1 MDDRQRQDLKTV
13 DLTESQLQQV
23 QAGRD
28 SIAAQNSQITINK
41 SFISWFGDR
50 QASTGLDWDGAAR
63 ILASQLT
70 DIQKRLT
77 DVLFDD
83 RLFSIDAEE
92 RLDLV
97 GRSPLASMRELK
109 VGRSVETVNPDRL
122 MIEMFGRKDV
132 GGKLLIL
139 GRPGAGK
146 TTALLGLAEQLV
158 CGAIANPRTVI
169 DRKSTR
175 LNSSHVD

>member
-1 MDDRQRQDLKTV
+1 MDDRQGQDLTTV

-50 QASTGLDWDGAAR
+50 QVSTGMDWDWATR
-63 ILASQLT
+63 VLKSQLT
-70 DIQKRLT
+70 DIQKRLK
-77 DVLFDD
+77 DVLLEDQ
-83 RLFSIDAEE
+83 LLSIDAEE
-92 RLDLV
+92 RLDFV

-132 GGKLLIL
+132 WAEGCWGKVVDFGATGG
-139 GRPGAGK
+139 GEDDGVVGVGG
-146 TTALLGLAEQLV
+146 TVGLW
-158 CGAIANPRTVI
+158 G
-169 DRKSTR
+169 DRES
-175 LNSSHVD
+175 